1 MFLPLIPPRP
11 PEISHVS
18 TTAKPI
24 QLHGITHGTEP
35 TELLISGRHR
45 LTIPNGAARL
55 LSIRVTGRTESFTT
69 TYGAS
74 ILVVA
79 RNTGGLVA
87 LSNQQM
93 LGPVGTGGAIS
104 LASAPDEPGALSLL
118 TTGEPDETMIW
129 AAEVELIEARWPHF
143 LETFQP
149 YDLDNPGSF
158 NAAWP
163 ETEPSQPWHNQNP
176 VSLLDRDPRAYPDS
190 TLEVTGFTIP
200 EEGNGTWNYDGLFNN
215 RASFRRDDIFMW
227 FEPAENSYIISYD
240 KGIKGTIGW
249 TLPGWI
255 PDGSYLPYGTA
266 DGAPVATPQ
275 NLATGNLVLFSSGG
289 LRKTQFTPISASDA
303 APLKWS
309 FRFYDP
315 YDSSDP
321 KSGREY
327 AELRRDNSFVIFAAG
342 LHNTVNS
349 GTYSLPKYQFRNVG
363 GAGWIQLDAPR
374 SRGWHLF
381 EVIIRHSSLDVYV
394 DGKLD
399 PNGTNLAYAPGPFD
413 TIHLGSLIQT
423 NTPLYYDNV
432 TLGRV

>member
-1 MFLPLIPPRP
+1 MFPPLIPPRP
-11 PEISHVS
+11 PEVVPAS
-18 TTAKPI
+18 TPTKPI
-24 QLHGITHGTEP
+24 QFHGVSYGTEA

-45 LTIPNGAARL
+45 LTIPAGAVRL
-55 LSIRVTGRTESFTT
+55 LSIRVTGRTEAFTT

-74 ILVVA
+74 ILVLA
-79 RNTGGLVA
+79 RNDAGVIS
-87 LSNQQM
+87 LSAQQK
-93 LGPVGTGGAIS
+93 LGPVGSGGEVS
-104 LASAPDEPGALSLL
+104 LIPAPDAPGALSLHV
-118 TTGEPDETMIW
+118 TGEPDDTMLW
-129 AAEVELIEARWPHF
+129 SAEVDMIDLRWPHF
-143 LETFQP
+143 LETFQI
-149 YDLDNPGSF
+149 YDLDNPVTF

-176 VSLLDRDPRAYPDS
+176 VSILDRDPNAYPGS
-190 TLEVTGFTIP
+190 TLEVTGFITP
-200 EEGNGTWNYDGLFNN
+200 EEGNGTWDYNGLFNN

-227 FEPAENSYIISYD
+227 FEPADNSYIISYEKGD
-240 KGIKGTIGW
+240 KGPSGW
-249 TLPGWI
+249 TLPRWR
-255 PDGSYLPYGTA
+255 PDGSYTPYGAA
-266 DGAPVATPQ
+266 DGAPVATAQ

-289 LRKTQFTPISASDA
+289 LRKTQFDPISATDA

-342 LHNTVNS
+342 LHNTVTA

-363 GAGWIQLDAPR
+363 GSGWIQLDAPR
-374 SRGWHLF
+374 SRGWHQF

-432 TLGRV
+432 TLGRA

>member
-1 MFLPLIPPRP
+1 MFPPLIPPRP
-11 PEISHVS
+11 PEVNQVAAP
-18 TTAKPI
+18 AKPI
-24 QLHGITHGTEP
+24 QLHGVTYGTDP

-45 LTIPNGAARL
+45 LTIPSQAARML
-55 LSIRVTGRTESFTT
+55 LIRVTGRTETFAT

-74 ILVVA
+74 FLVLA
-79 RNTGGLVA
+79 RNNAGIVT
-87 LSNQQM
+87 LSAQAT
-93 LGPVGTGGAIS
+93 LGPVGSDGTVSIVPATDTP
-104 LASAPDEPGALSLL
+104 SAVSIIA
-118 TTGEPDETMIW
+118 TGELHEPMLW
-129 AAEVELIEARWPHF
+129 SAEVDMIEVRWPHF
-143 LETFQP
+143 LETFQS
-149 YDLDNPGSF
+149 YSLENPGDF
-158 NAAWP
+158 ENEWP

-176 VSLLDRDPRAYPDS
+176 ISILDRDPNAYPGS
-190 TLEVTGFTIP
+190 TLEVTGFITP
-200 EEGNGTWNYDGLFNN
+200 EEGNGTWNYDGLFND

-240 KGIKGTIGW
+240 KGVKGTIGW

-266 DGAPVATPQ
+266 DGAPVATAQ
-275 NLATGNLVLFSSGG
+275 NLATGNLVMFSSGG
-289 LRKTQFTPISASDA
+289 LRKVQFPQISATDA

-315 YDSSDP
+315 YDPNDP

-342 LHNTVNS
+342 LHNTVNA

-374 SRGWHLF
+374 SRGWHQF

-413 TIHLGSLIQT
+413 TIHVGSLIQT
-423 NTPLYYDNV
+423 NTPLCYDNV
-432 TLGRV
+432 TLGRA